1 MPLRSFSSLPSLLL
15 LLLRQIHFHPDMDKY
30 KVKTMKSMTPER
42 VSSILSD
49 PTWTKAVFLRDPAER
64 LLSCFLDKI
73 VHRK

>member
-1 MPLRSFSSLPSLLL
+1 M
-15 LLLRQIHFHPDMDKY
+15 LRQIHYHQDMDKY
-30 KVKTMKSMTPER
+30 KVKTMPNMTPER
-42 VSSILSD
+42 VSSILTD

>member
-1 MPLRSFSSLPSLLL
+1 
-15 LLLRQIHFHPDMDKY
+15 IHFHKDQHKY
-30 KVKTMKSMTPER
+30 TMKTMKNMTPQR
-42 VSSILSD
+42 ASDILND